1 MTALGNAARKP
12 SGQRRGETRE
22 ARRVDAPDA
31 KRRGNLEPGA
41 AQEMRPRHV
50 PAVTILFRQGD
61 PAREFLVI
69 APGRLEVTLVG
80 GDVGAP
86 PLAVLEAPGWVGELA
101 LMLDEPRSVTLTAAA
116 DSEVS
121 VLPGDAFDQFVG
133 SHQVV
138 AKNLLATLTRR
149 IFEKV
154 PPSAWLW

>member
-1 MTALGNAARKP
+1 M
-12 SGQRRGETRE
+12 
-22 ARRVDAPDA
+22 
-31 KRRGNLEPGA
+31 A
-41 AQEMRPRHV
+41 AQMRPRHV
-50 PAVTILFRQGD
+50 PAGTILFRQGD

-69 APGRLEVTLVG
+69 ASGRLEVTLVG
-80 GDVGAP
+80 GNVGAP
-86 PLAVLEAPGWVGELA
+86 PLAVLEAPGWAGELA
-101 LMLDEPRSVTLTAAA
+101 LMPDEPRSVTLTAAA

-138 AKNLLATLTRR
+138 AKKLLATLTRR